1 MGFFE
6 WLSQLLFGRPPG
18 PVARFSGEGICP
30 YCGQALPTAQAQQCF
45 NCGAD
50 WHDPRNV
57 VVRGSPSARP
67 SLPAQALAPVRTAGP
82 AKPPKPPPEPRS
94 LEGLDLGLF
103 APMTGEEIRSQTSW
117 FGNFWG
123 NPWFGRRDLIPP
135 VTDKRTELIDRGMVG
150 VGLITSEELV
160 EIHKVGAEMDLIR
173 PDLALAGEI
182 ARQTVARSEEER
194 KRFKEQKKAEAAERK
209 RLHAEKVALRKRTDI
224 VFLGRGV
231 SNGLADR
238 KSNVERLAE
247 LQLPIMATP
256 GDVAQ
261 AMGISISQL
270 RWLAFHAET
279 ATRTHYVTFSVPKKS
294 GGTRQLAAPHRKLRA
309 AQEWIL
315 DNILKKVAVHDAA
328 HGFVPG
334 RSTLTNAA
342 LHVGHSVVLNA
353 DLENFFPTIIFSRVQ
368 GAFRWLGYSP
378 AVATILALLC
388 TEAPRQRVTYDGKTY
403 LVATGPRSLPQ
414 GACTS
419 PALSNLVSR
428 RLDKRLAG
436 LAAKLGW
443 HYTRYADDLT
453 LSGSG
458 EAARQVGYVMARLR
472 HISQEEGFAVNEQKT
487 RIQRQSTRQSV
498 TGVVVNQRPGVPRPL
513 VRRIRAILHGARREG
528 LKSQN
533 RRNIPH
539 FESWLAGMIAYIS
552 MLNAEQGRRL
562 KGDFEALF
570 PGG

>member
-6 WLSQLLFGRPPG
+6 WLKSLFFGASSPRPSSGQLLDAINELGATMSKLETA
-18 PVARFSGEGICP
+18 VAEEEERQS
-30 YCGQALPTAQAQQCF
+30 
-45 NCGAD
+45 
-50 WHDPRNV
+50 
-57 VVRGSPSARP
+57 
-67 SLPAQALAPVRTAGP
+67 
-82 AKPPKPPPEPRS
+82 KPPKPPPRPKS
-94 LEGLDLGLF
+94 LEGLELGLF
-103 APMTGEEIRSQTSW
+103 APMSGDEIRSQTSW
-117 FGNFWG
+117 FGGLFA

-150 VGLITSEELV
+150 VGLITSEELIK
-160 EIHKVGAEMDLIR
+160 IHQVGAEMDLVR

-194 KRFKEQKKAEAAERK
+194 KRIKEQKKAEAAERK
-209 RLHAEKVALRKRTDI
+209 RQHAEKVALRKRTDI

-231 SNGLADR
+231 SKGLADR
-238 KSNVERLAE
+238 KSNIERLAE
-247 LQLPIMATP
+247 LHLPIMATP

-261 AMGISISQL
+261 AMGITIPQL

-315 DNILKKVAVHDAA
+315 ANILSKVRVHDAA

-334 RSTLTNAA
+334 RSTLTNAVP
-342 LHVGHSVVLNA
+342 HVGKSAVLNA
-353 DLENFFPTIIFSRVQ
+353 DLENFFPTITFSRIK

-388 TEAPRQRVTYDGKTY
+388 TEAPRQKIVYDRTTYFVAMGK
-403 LVATGPRSLPQ
+403 RSLPQ

-443 HYTRYADDLT
+443 SYTRYADDVT
-453 LSGSG
+453 LSGNG
-458 EAARQVGYVMARLR
+458 EAAKQVGYVMARLR
-472 HISQEEGFAVNEQKT
+472 HIAQEEGFAVNEKKT
-487 RIQRQSTRQSV
+487 RVQRQSTRQSV
-498 TGVVVNQRPGVPRPL
+498 TGVVVNERPGAPRPL
-513 VRRIRAILHGARREG
+513 VRRIRAILHRARREG
-528 LKSQN
+528 LKAQN

-539 FESWLAGMIAYIS
+539 FESWLAGIIAYIS

-570 PGG
+570 PAG